1 MPDFL
6 TQLLAQLVNAFK
18 AKSPKIA
25 AIILLVLGTVVGFAD
40 QGTLLGLL
48 TLPAWLAAGVKW
60 VGTLLGFLT
69 GSQTW
74 QYLTASNPKTK

>member
-6 TQLLAQLVNAFK
+6 TQLLAQLFNAFK
-18 AKSPKIA
+18 AKSPKVA
-25 AIILLVLGTVVGFAD
+25 AIILLVLGTLVGFAD

-48 TLPAWLAAGVKW
+48 TLPVWLAAGVKW
-60 VGTLLGFLT
+60 VGILLGYLT

-74 QYLTASNPKTK
+74 QYLTGANTKSK